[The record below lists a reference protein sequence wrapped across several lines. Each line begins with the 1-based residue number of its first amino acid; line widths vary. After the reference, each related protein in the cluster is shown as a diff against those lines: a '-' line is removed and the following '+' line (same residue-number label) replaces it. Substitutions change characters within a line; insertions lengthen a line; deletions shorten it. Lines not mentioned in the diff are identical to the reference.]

1 MGHTYC
7 YNLVNGVQLH
17 IIKNKNFKGVHH
29 GSI

>member
-7 YNLVNGVQLH
+7 YNLVNGVCKH
-17 IIKNKNFKGVHH
+17 IIKIKNFKGVRY